1 QPRAGTEGGCVN
13 TKPKAR
19 APGNLRLR
27 ADAESKLARAPA
39 KGPARP
45 AEELLHELQV
55 HQIELEMQND
65 ELRRSQVA
73 LEESRDRYLDLY
85 EFAPVGY
92 LTVTAEGLISEVNLT
107 GATLLQV
114 ERKKLLQRRFAHLI
128 APGDRDRWHRLFIG
142 ALRHDERQN
151 SEFALERG
159 DGVVFHA
166 RLDCVRIVAAD
177 ESAPVL
183 RVALTDISERKAA
196 ETAALER
203 EALLT
208 AILNGT
214 ADGILVVDT
223 QGRVLK
229 ANRRFRELWQIPD
242 DVLASGEHER
252 LLGFGLHQLSDPDA
266 FLREV
271 RRLCGSRAE
280 SLDTINFRDGRVFER
295 FSSVFHFGGRD
306 GRLWSFREITDR
318 RVAEARIEQLAFY
331 DSLTQLPNRRLV
343 LDRLHHALA
352 ASNRSRELGAVLFID
367 LDDFKTLNDTRGHDV
382 GDLLLKEVAS
392 RLAACVREN
401 DTVGRLGGDEFLVIL
416 ERLGANA
423 EEAATQAGVIGNKL
437 LAALAHPCVVAGHA
451 IHITGSAG
459 VALFGDHEETADG
472 MLKRADLAM
481 YRGKAGGRN
490 TLCFFD
496 LEMQNAVTARAA
508 LEAELRQALRDS
520 QFRLLFQPQVDGA
533 GRVTGAE
540 ALIRWQHPRRGLVCP
555 AEFVP
560 SAEET
565 GLIVPLG
572 RWVLRAACAELAAWS
587 VVPNTAH
594 LTMAVD
600 VSAREFRHPDF
611 VDEVSN
617 VLEETGANP
626 QKLVLEFTESL
637 LLDDTD
643 DTIAKMVA
651 LKAKGVSF
659 AVDDFGIGYSS
670 LIYLKH
676 LPVDQLKIDQSFV
689 RGVLID
695 PNDAAIAGAILA
707 LGHSLGLAVIA
718 EGVESAEQR
727 EFLARLGC
735 NRFQGYLF
743 GRPGP
748 VEALLIA
755 AV

>member
-1 QPRAGTEGGCVN
+1 VN

-27 ADAESKLARAPA
+27 ADAEAKLARAPA

-271 RRLCGSRAE
+271 RRLCGSRAD

-392 RLAACVREN
+392 RLAACVRQN

-637 LLDDTD
+637 LLDDTE